1 MIRIVKMTFEEEH
14 VQAFQDL
21 FETIK
26 SKIRAREG
34 CEHLRLLQDKDMPTI
49 FFTYSIWQ
57 APENLDSYRHSAL
70 FIDTWKTVKPWF
82 ASKAK
87 AWSVAEISEA

>member
-1 MIRIVKMTFEEEH
+1 MIRIVKMTFEEEQ
-14 VQAFQDL
+14 VQAFKDL

-26 SKIRAREG
+26 NKILAREG
-34 CEHLRLLQDKDMPTI
+34 CKHLRLLQDKDTPTI

-57 APENLDSYRHSAL
+57 AQEKLDDYRNSEL
-70 FIDTWKTVKPWF
+70 FISTWKTVKPWF
-82 ASKAK
+82 SEKAE